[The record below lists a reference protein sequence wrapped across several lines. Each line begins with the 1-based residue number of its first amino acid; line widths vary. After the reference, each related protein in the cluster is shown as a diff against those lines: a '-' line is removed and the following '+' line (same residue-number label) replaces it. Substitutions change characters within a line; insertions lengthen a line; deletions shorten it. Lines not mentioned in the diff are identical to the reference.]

1 MMLPQRS
8 IEHQVTGLS
17 EMLAVK
23 PAYEDCAQVKE
34 DCLAAGCC
42 APSGYN
48 CFKNARGQGRCMRE
62 CTPGGANGT
71 CEGVAPHM
79 KTAVEVPGLSL
90 FCFSVYTENTGSDK
104 VSHELELLQMQ
115 HDKGQSLFS
124 CAEWAV
130 YSDVVAPLGGGDMTI
145 QVEDTKGDWH
155 LLRRKDTQSWVNTG
169 MFVRVWKKVQ
179 EAGHYRNHNWVIK
192 VDADAVFFP
201 VDMVDTVLDMPDTD
215 MELTHM
221 PMVDMDTHMPME
233 LTTER
238 DLLMLSQRLMLM
250 LLSSTELMD
259 MVDMV
264 LDMPVTDMLD
274 THMLLDP

>member
-1 MMLPQRS
+1 MMLPQSS
-8 IEHQVTGLS
+8 IEHVTGLS
-17 EMLAVK
+17 EMLVVK
-23 PAYEDCAQVKE
+23 PAYEECAQVKD
-34 DCLAAGCC
+34 DCLVAGCC

-79 KTAVEVPGLSL
+79 KTAVETPGLSL

-155 LLRRKDTQSWVNTG
+155 LLRRKDTKSWVNTG

-179 EAGHYRNHNWVIK
+179 DARTPRAGSTPGCSCGCGRRSRTQATTGTTIGSSRWMQTQSSSPVSSEACCK
-192 VDADAVFFP
+192 
-201 VDMVDTVLDMPDTD
+201 
-215 MELTHM
+215 E
-221 PMVDMDTHMPME
+221 
-233 LTTER
+233 
-238 DLLMLSQRLMLM
+238 
-250 LLSSTELMD
+250 
-259 MVDMV
+259 
-264 LDMPVTDMLD
+264 
-274 THMLLDP
+274 